1 MERKV
6 LNFMRILYECSV
18 FMIYYHK
25 LLMWIAPKFS
35 RFKKERVRKEELAHL
50 NVPSK
55 DLIKAIIFQV
65 VICYIINKHGKGKKL
80 YWIIAAPFKPL

>member
-25 LLMWIAPKFS
+25 LLMWISPKFS
-35 RFKKERVRKEELAHL
+35 RFKKEREKR
-50 NVPSK
+50 NVPFK

-65 VICYIINKHGKGKKL
+65 VIHYIIYKHGKGKKL